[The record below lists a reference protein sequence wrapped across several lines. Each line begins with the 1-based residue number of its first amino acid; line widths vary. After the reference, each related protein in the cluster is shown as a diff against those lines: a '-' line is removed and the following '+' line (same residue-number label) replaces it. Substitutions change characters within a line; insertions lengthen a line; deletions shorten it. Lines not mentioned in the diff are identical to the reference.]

1 MLPGVVLA
9 GEAKVL
15 SLSGNVEA
23 RQDREGQWAPASN
36 GMEIPEGGAVRTGA
50 DGSVVLYMPNKTKV
64 WLKEGSALEIEQRK
78 TLSSRLALMFGRMKI
93 RVPHLM
99 RREKFEVRTPAAVC
113 AVRGTEFTMDATE
126 DGKMNLQVLFGEV
139 KLKYTVPPEK
149 GKSEFSILQGQGL
162 NIEEAG
168 KAAKPALLDP
178 KSEREALE
186 NWNPGLTP
194 EARQKE
200 LKQKENDRAQI
211 KDFAKATNNTES
223 SIKGFL
229 NVAKESDLEA
239 GRTLNDVH
247 GNLVRVDQRMV
258 RPDNHTIQFYNIVKR
273 PNYSAPQ
280 YTNAV
285 AASHGFAYN
294 GYMTDV
300 PNRLDLLQMN
310 IGFSKDLPQRI
321 EEWPGFFS
329 DNDVE
334 ASYMS
339 TIMANRTG
347 SDIFFVATGAKY
359 VAGTDEMEN
368 NPLDLLGYHTSAV
381 SPDQDSDDG
390 IIITGVLTDDSN
402 YKAVEGLTKISRLE
416 VADTSAPGGSSGGLV
431 YVENGAASAHTVG
444 AAAGNVVWAQH
455 AAGANTSYSYSSEDA
470 NSEQLWNYTADRFNV
485 GGNAAANGEFWY
497 TMESYAIGNGGNIK
511 STSDFTNSSSDPFSL
526 LKDSAGEIIIGIK
539 NVVGGTG
546 HASICTTDYFG
557 NHGSALTSKNID
569 IVLIPDLFVA
579 AVQRMLPALTKLND

>member
-1 MLPGVVLA
+1 MRIKTASFFLLLLLPGVVLA

-211 KDFAKATNNTES
+211 KDFAKATNNT
-223 SIKGFL
+223 
-229 NVAKESDLEA
+229 
-239 GRTLNDVH
+239 
-247 GNLVRVDQRMV
+247 
-258 RPDNHTIQFYNIVKR
+258 
-273 PNYSAPQ
+273 
-280 YTNAV
+280 
-285 AASHGFAYN
+285 
-294 GYMTDV
+294 
-300 PNRLDLLQMN
+300 
-310 IGFSKDLPQRI
+310 
-321 EEWPGFFS
+321 
-329 DNDVE
+329 
-334 ASYMS
+334 
-339 TIMANRTG
+339 
-347 SDIFFVATGAKY
+347 
-359 VAGTDEMEN
+359 
-368 NPLDLLGYHTSAV
+368 
-381 SPDQDSDDG
+381 
-390 IIITGVLTDDSN
+390 
-402 YKAVEGLTKISRLE
+402 
-416 VADTSAPGGSSGGLV
+416 
-431 YVENGAASAHTVG
+431 
-444 AAAGNVVWAQH
+444 
-455 AAGANTSYSYSSEDA
+455 
-470 NSEQLWNYTADRFNV
+470 
-485 GGNAAANGEFWY
+485 
-497 TMESYAIGNGGNIK
+497 
-511 STSDFTNSSSDPFSL
+511 
-526 LKDSAGEIIIGIK
+526 
-539 NVVGGTG
+539 
-546 HASICTTDYFG
+546 
-557 NHGSALTSKNID
+557 
-569 IVLIPDLFVA
+569 
-579 AVQRMLPALTKLND
+579 